1 MKKIKSNGLFL
12 LILFIVTRNGLY
24 SIDLNSFCKTDQL
37 KCTGNYDS
45 GFKYEILC
53 KNTKCHGKFGFEC
66 LNQICSKSKKGC
78 LNLKSNRLWSIW
90 TPYTI
95 KLNQKSERT
104 IQKCPHVPY
113 TLDIS
118 DVCSQIGRSCV
129 LKQNFFWN
137 KVDADKQIRCP
148 CPKDYSYECG
158 SNYCSSDSKV
168 CDAFNKNMV
177 IGRDQVKKCQS
188 RYKKR
193 NPKLIF

>member
-53 KNTKCHGKFGFEC
+53 ENTKCHGKFGFEC

-78 LNLKSNRLWSIW
+78 LNLKYNRLWSIW

-95 KLNQKSERT
+95 KLNQKSEKTT
-104 IQKCPHVPY
+104 ININYNSITFNEELSFPYSVP
-113 TLDIS
+113 
-118 DVCSQIGRSCV
+118 
-129 LKQNFFWN
+129 N
-137 KVDADKQIRCP
+137 
-148 CPKDYSYECG
+148 SYE
-158 SNYCSSDSKV
+158 
-168 CDAFNKNMV
+168 
-177 IGRDQVKKCQS
+177 R
-188 RYKKR
+188 
-193 NPKLIF
+193 IFIN